1 MTEVFLHRFR
11 RGGVEPGGQPEE
23 GAGGE
28 AGGQVP
34 EEADVLQGRVLCI
47 RKDLFRDFTRIN
59 SVSEIIN
66 SGSGMIC
73 REFIPN
79 PEGYIRIQILP
90 PKSFRIRP

>member
-23 GAGGE
+23 GPGGE

-47 RKDLFRDFTRIN
+47 RKDFFRGFKD
-59 SVSEIIN
+59 
-66 SGSGMIC
+66 
-73 REFIPN
+73 
-79 PEGYIRIQILP
+79 
-90 PKSFRIRP
+90 

>member
-1 MTEVFLHRFR
+1 MSPCSPGPFPSLFCKSVPYITKVFLHRFR

-47 RKDLFRDFTRIN
+47 RKDLFRVYKD
-59 SVSEIIN
+59 
-66 SGSGMIC
+66 
-73 REFIPN
+73 
-79 PEGYIRIQILP
+79 
-90 PKSFRIRP
+90 

>member
-34 EEADVLQGRVLCI
+34 EEADVLQG
-47 RKDLFRDFTRIN
+47 
-59 SVSEIIN
+59 SVVHPE
-66 SGSGMIC
+66 G
-73 REFIPN
+73 FIP
-79 PEGYIRIQILP
+79 GL
-90 PKSFRIRP
+90 